1 MEQGKF
7 IVLEGIDGSGTSTQG
22 PLLVKYLFDKDK
34 RNIVVLTREPNELN
48 PEGEEVRRR
57 LQKKL
62 LPEEQDIH
70 DPLYWTNLFIANREG
85 HAKFFS
91 PLLKLGLQTIS
102 DRYKL
107 STIAYQ
113 SAQGMDMDGLIKR
126 HEGLPIPDLTLLLD
140 ISTQIAQ
147 KRMDNSRQEREYFEE
162 IDFQEKVQQ
171 NYLLAAQ
178 KLSASERIVVIDG
191 SKPIED
197 VAKEIQ
203 QEVNKLY
210 GYQ

>member
-22 PLLVKYLFDKDK
+22 PLLVKYLFEKDK

-210 GYQ
+210 

>member
-22 PLLVKYLFDKDK
+22 PLLVKYLFEKDK